1 MNHRWMLYRKDADF
15 YQIGEQFHI
24 DPVIARV
31 IRNREIIGEQA
42 IMEYLAP
49 NVAYLYSPWLL
60 AGMEEAVNLLLDKIL
75 LQHKIRIIADYDV
88 DGIMSNYILYKGLIR
103 AGGDVDYYIPDRV
116 VDGYGINED
125 MIEAAHEAGINTI
138 VTCDNGIAARDAI
151 KRAKELSMTVVVTD
165 HHEVPFEEINGVKQ
179 YQLPDADCIIDPKR
193 MDCTYPLEE
202 ICGAAVAYKLIEG
215 IFERKGIDKKE
226 LYPLLEYVGIAT
238 ICDVMPLLDENRCFV
253 RAALDLLNHT
263 ENEGLRALI
272 AVNDLQGKQITE
284 YHIGFVLGPC
294 MNATGRLDTA
304 MLSMELLL
312 AEEKAHAMEL
322 AGRLYELNAQRKEM
336 TEQFTEQAVSLVENS
351 EIRYDKVLVVYLP
364 ECHESIAGILAGRL
378 RERYYR
384 PAIVLTMT
392 AEGLLKGSGR
402 SIEEYNMCEGL
413 AACQEYLLKFGG
425 HAMAAGLTLELARM
439 EELRRALNSQ
449 CMLDDS
455 DMVPTLHIDVPM
467 PIHYV
472 SFALIE
478 QLELLAPF
486 GRANEKPLFAEAKL
500 KVISARVLGKT
511 GNVLKL
517 VLENET
523 GASCEA
529 IYYEVQE
536 FLDNIRHWFGA
547 DECDQILHGWLNNVV
562 LDVVYYPTIN
572 EYNGTKSVQLRIRY
586 YRKHE
591 ELDEV
596 N

>member
-42 IMEYLAP
+42 ITEYLAP

-138 VTCDNGIAARDAI
+138 VTCDNGIAAGAAI

-215 IFERKGIDKKE
+215 IFERKGIDKHE

-253 RAALDLLNHT
+253 RAALDFLNHT
-263 ENEGLRALI
+263 ENEGLKALI

-284 YHIGFVLGPC
+284 YHVGFVLGPC
-294 MNATGRLDTA
+294 LNATGRLDTA

-322 AGRLYELNAQRKEM
+322 AGRLYELNARRKEM
-336 TEQFTEQAVSLVENS
+336 TEEFTEQAVSLVENG

-384 PAIVLTMT
+384 PVIVLTMT

-500 KVISARVLGKT
+500 KVISARVLGKN

>member
-42 IMEYLAP
+42 ITEYLAP

-215 IFERKGIDKKE
+215 IFERKGIDKHE

-238 ICDVMPLLDENRCFV
+238 VCDVMPLLDENRCFV
-253 RAALDLLNHT
+253 RAALDFLNHT
-263 ENEGLRALI
+263 ENEGLKALI
-272 AVNDLQGKQITE
+272 AVNDLKGKQITE

-294 MNATGRLDTA
+294 INATGRLDTA

-322 AGRLYELNAQRKEM
+322 AGRLYELNTRRKKM
-336 TEQFTEQAVSLVENS
+336 TEEFTEQAVNLVENS
-351 EIRYDKVLVVYLP
+351 ELRYDKVLVVYLP

-384 PAIVLTMT
+384 PAIVLTVT
-392 AEGLLKGSGR
+392 AEGILKGSGR

-425 HAMAAGLTLELARM
+425 HAMAAGLTLELAKM
-439 EELRRALNSQ
+439 EMLRKALNSQ

-517 VLENET
+517 VLENEL

-529 IYYEVQE
+529 IYYEVEE

-547 DECDQILHGWLNNVV
+547 DECDQILHGWLNKVV

-572 EYNGTKSVQLRIRY
+572 EYNGTKSVQLRIKY